1 MLRKTAARP
10 RRFLLTLT
18 AIVAA
23 AMMVVGAVLAAQP
36 YYTDFSANRDQKELA
51 REIKSEKAK
60 EAFQKSELAVGSP
73 VTRIRIPKLGVDT
86 VVVEGTSK
94 EALDAGSGHY
104 TESALPGQLGNVAIA
119 GHRVTYGK
127 PFNDLDKLGE
137 GDKVFL
143 DTPVGSYVYE
153 MVPAF
158 GGHANPWVIAPDD
171 WSVIAPTPEPMLTLT
186 TCHPKGSARQRLV
199 ARLKLVERPTKL
211 VDA

>member
-10 RRFLLTLT
+10 RRFLLTLA

-23 AMMVVGAVLAAQP
+23 AMMVVGAALAAQP
-36 YYTDFSANRDQKELA
+36 LYTDFSANRDQKELA
-51 REIKSEKAK
+51 REIKSERAK
-60 EAFQKSELAVGSP
+60 DAFQKSELAVGSP

-104 TESALPGQLGNVAIA
+104 TESALPGQPGNVAIA

-137 GDKVFL
+137 GDRVFL

-171 WSVIAPTPEPMLTLT
+171 WSVIAPTAEPMLTLT

-199 ARLKLVERPTKL
+199 ARLKLVESPPA
-211 VDA
+211 VSSA